1 MLVKYRYFKN
11 MNLFTFC
18 EIVVLVPENLM
29 VKLKNILAIILK
41 SRIMIYMWM
50 VTAAMKLKDACSL
63 EEKLMQT

>member
-18 EIVVLVPENLM
+18 EIVLVPENLM
-29 VKLKNILAIILK
+29 VKLKSILAIILK

-50 VTAAMKLKDACSL
+50 VTAAMKLKNACFL

>member
-1 MLVKYRYFKN
+1 